1 MEKQLNKLKKQ
12 KAYKEYINKIKDFK
26 KSGGNYYEYRYYRA
40 NR

>member
-26 KSGGNYYEYRYYRA
+26 FKKSGDNYYE
-40 NR
+40 